1 MRREKERRRGRSPRE
16 SGVIYVR
23 MEEAAGGR
31 GRGDVFNLRTCLS
44 FPPAM
49 TLSCNPLLTRG
60 FKPRAYT
67 PVKCKPCARG
77 ICKPAARKPLSK
89 NLPWRIEGGRDK
101 RERDK
106 GTSER
111 EKSEGGKRRRW
122 SRSKTFT
129 ANRIN
134 AGI

>member
-1 MRREKERRRGRSPRE
+1 MRREKERRKGRSPRE

-23 MEEAAGGR
+23 MEGGERAEGAGEGR
-31 GRGDVFNLRTCLS
+31 GNVFNLRTCLS

-67 PVKCKPCARG
+67 PVKCKPRARG
-77 ICKPAARKPLSK
+77 ICKLAARKPLSK
-89 NLPWRIEGGRDK
+89 NLPWRIEGDRDK

-111 EKSEGGKRRRW
+111 EKKRGWEETEMVTLENIYSE
-122 SRSKTFT
+122 SD
-129 ANRIN
+129 
-134 AGI
+134 